1 MIECASGW
9 DLRPPI
15 SDVTDHLVST
25 AQWSSLAQAAI
36 IRRHQCVLCFPAV
49 TDSYLVGRLATAAD
63 KKPNAATMSGRRR
76 RRRPDIVPALGPDNI
91 GPTSETAPRHC
102 PSVGPTQVVSAGP
115 PIKLIY
121 SVAKPEYYLII
132 EWLSRQRLS
141 KVCI

>member
-1 MIECASGW
+1 MIECASGL

-76 RRRPDIVPALGPDNI
+76 RRRPDIVPALGRTMS
-91 GPTSETAPRHC
+91 GRRRRRR